1 MVTLPCRQHTNGRND
16 AGKNWYRAKRTP
28 IASYIFICV
37 FGARRVSVYL
47 CRPIESQNRV
57 ERKVTRTQGVV
68 SFGCA
73 SRPSANARCAPPI
86 NLICYPKAG
95 AWQIVLPACLPANP
109 AIPPVIITSA
119 RTASERRWLH
129 PPPSF
134 RGRTRRKIYVG
145 SGERN
150 ARITYVLSDLL
161 HFFLNKPFQPVYP
174 PLSI

>member
-1 MVTLPCRQHTNGRND
+1 MGATMQGKTGIARKEHLSRPTSSFAYLARGEYRFIFVGRSN
-16 AGKNWYRAKRTP
+16 
-28 IASYIFICV
+28 
-37 FGARRVSVYL
+37 RR
-47 CRPIESQNRV
+47 IESKEKLRGRR
-57 ERKVTRTQGVV
+57 EFV